1 MKYAGI
7 VYNDVAAAPGISLS
21 FYTQG
26 CPNHCPGCHN
36 PQTWD
41 FNGGKE
47 FTPEVLDSIITGLHA
62 HGIDHSLCIMGGE
75 PLCPENQFLTRLII
89 ETVKQKSPFTPI
101 YVWTGYTYEELKT
114 MTSNHLTAIL
124 SSIDFLIDGPYK
136 QELRDI
142 TLPMRGSSN
151 QRIIDMRNIDNQK
164 KL

>member
-1 MKYAGI
+1 MRYAGI
-7 VYNDVAAAPGISLS
+7 IYNDVAAAPGISLS

-41 FNGGKE
+41 FEGGKE
-47 FTPEVLDSIITGLHA
+47 FTQDVLESILKGLHA
-62 HGIDHSLCIMGGE
+62 YGVDHNLCIMGGE

-89 ETVKQKSPFTPI
+89 DTVKTQSPQTPI
-101 YVWTGYTYEELKT
+101 YVWTGYVLEDLEDEP
-114 MTSNHLTAIL
+114 SVHLQSIL
-124 SSIDFLIDGPYK
+124 HSIDFLIDGPYK

-151 QRIIDMRNIDNQK
+151 QRIIDMRKIDF
-164 KL
+164 